1 MRASITGLLLSATL
15 AGPVVAQDQVGQA
28 DRLVDAL
35 ARCRGVAAPD
45 AKLACFETA
54 ATALIAARDK
64 REIVVV
70 DREGVRQAK
79 RSVFGFS
86 LPKIRLFGRSGDA
99 EDIEPEVKSIETSVS
114 SVGVVARTLLTLR
127 LADGSTWQTTEQ
139 ARFSP
144 QAGDPIKI
152 EAGILG
158 SYNAAIRGRGIG
170 KVKRVR

>member
-1 MRASITGLLLSATL
+1 MRASITGLLLSIAL
-15 AGPVVAQDQVGQA
+15 GGPAVAQDQPGQA

-35 ARCRGVAAPD
+35 AQCRSVAPD
-45 AKLACFETA
+45 AKLACFEMA

-64 REIVVV
+64 REIAVV

-99 EDIEPEVKSIETSVS
+99 DDVEPEVKSIETSVT
-114 SVGVVARTLLTLR
+114 SVGVAARTLLTLR

-139 ARFSP
+139 ARFAP
-144 QAGDPIKI
+144 KVGDPIKI

-158 SYNAAIRGRGIG
+158 SYKAAIRGRSIG